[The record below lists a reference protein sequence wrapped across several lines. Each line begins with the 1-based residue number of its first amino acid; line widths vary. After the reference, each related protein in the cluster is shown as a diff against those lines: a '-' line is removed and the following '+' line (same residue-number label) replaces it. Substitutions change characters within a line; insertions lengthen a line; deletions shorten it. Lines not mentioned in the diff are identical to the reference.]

1 MRPRRRENDA
11 AKDTIVSHR
20 RKLALTE
27 EATRSC
33 EETPLA
39 EPSSFIRKVSNYEG
53 PKLKY
58 WSFGQLSG
66 SSPTVIK
73 FPL

>member
-1 MRPRRRENDA
+1 MLVRPRRRENDA

-33 EETPLA
+33 EETSLA
-39 EPSSFIRKVSNYEG
+39 E
-53 PKLKY
+53 
-58 WSFGQLSG
+58 LSG
-66 SSPTVIK
+66 FCGKSQTMRAPS
-73 FPL
+73 